1 MPLIPIEPSTFER
14 LQSHARPLVDTVDSV
29 INRGLDAL
37 KNLGTQPAPIVNG
50 QANKRIIDP
59 RFLPSL
65 THTKVLDAVI
75 DGESLSKTN
84 WSAVRNDMLQ
94 RGMKHFGSFEK
105 LRKVCPINIVQGKKE
120 DEGYSYLSDI
130 DISVQGPGFQRG
142 VPWHHHACA
151 KPKDSTRHYVH
162 MASERQSCLPRRARS
177 IDHSWATKVGHGDNS
192 YWSGTDNYER
202 PPQNECTSWSCNK
215 WCTRRV
221 PN

>member
-130 DISVQGPGFQRG
+130 DISVQGQDSNGASRGIITLAQSLRIALDITFIWRLKDKAAYPGEQGRLTIRG
-142 VPWHHHACA
+142 
-151 KPKDSTRHYVH
+151 R
-162 MASERQSCLPRRARS
+162 
-177 IDHSWATKVGHGDNS
+177 
-192 YWSGTDNYER
+192 
-202 PPQNECTSWSCNK
+202 
-215 WCTRRV
+215 
-221 PN
+221 

>member
-1 MPLIPIEPSTFER
+1 MQEFIAQYSLFCAIRKSRKKAGFRAQSGRGLCSKPKVAYCRFTKIQKYIGILFVFPYFVVCRYFHMEDTMPLIPIEPSTFER

-130 DISVQGPGFQRG
+130 DISVQGQ
-142 VPWHHHACA
+142 
-151 KPKDSTRHYVH
+151 DSNGRAV
-162 MASERQSCLPRRARS
+162 ASSRLRKA
-177 IDHSWATKVGHGDNS
+177 
-192 YWSGTDNYER
+192 
-202 PPQNECTSWSCNK
+202 
-215 WCTRRV
+215 
-221 PN
+221 